1 MHLKIVDSLQGPI
14 FRKLYAMK
22 IIGLFGLLLCV
33 FGCQNSNSTITKLNY
48 PVCLHV
54 CLDSIDVIPE
64 ILMYEGSE
72 ELLKYNLLYI
82 GGEKDTIF
90 IDYKLGLSL
99 IMSPPPPPPLPPPPP
114 PLNYSETEV
123 TEDTMTEEE
132 EDWSAVP
139 NVKGEFDAYW
149 CSIYEQMAHYKGVI
163 WDSATVDIIVDTSR
177 YVLSYNGL
185 SIAGE
190 SFKAYPVVI
199 KNIEHDTV
207 VLAIYDYIELILE
220 GQTDD
225 GWKTLKEPFRHI
237 GCDNGVNYLLLPPNE
252 ILVTSIPVYKWK
264 KSTQL
269 RLKLGNN
276 YSATFRGN
284 TSVQ

>member
-1 MHLKIVDSLQGPI
+1 MQHHKHI
-14 FRKLYAMK
+14 
-22 IIGLFGLLLCV
+22 
-33 FGCQNSNSTITKLNY
+33 
-48 PVCLHV
+48 
-54 CLDSIDVIPE
+54 
-64 ILMYEGSE
+64 
-72 ELLKYNLLYI
+72 
-82 GGEKDTIF
+82 
-90 IDYKLGLSL
+90 
-99 IMSPPPPPPLPPPPP
+99 
-114 PLNYSETEV
+114 
-123 TEDTMTEEE
+123 
-132 EDWSAVP
+132 
-139 NVKGEFDAYW
+139 
-149 CSIYEQMAHYKGVI
+149 I
-163 WDSATVDIIVDTSR
+163 WDSAKVDIIVDTNR
-177 YVLSYNGL
+177 YILSYNCVP
-185 SIAGE
+185 IAGE

-199 KNIEHDTV
+199 KNLEKDT
-207 VLAIYDYIELILE
+207 LIIAARDYVELILE